1 MADNEW
7 IGAKE
12 ALGILGVSRA
22 RLYQLI
28 DEGKV
33 TAYQSPAVRRF
44 RFKRSEIEALARPR
58 PVERR
63 GKAAA

>member
-1 MADNEW
+1 MADEEW

-12 ALGILGVSRA
+12 ATALLGISRA

-28 DEGKV
+28 DEGKL
-33 TAYQSPAVRRF
+33 TAYQTPAVRRF

-63 GKAAA
+63 GKVAA

>member
-1 MADNEW
+1 MAESEW

-12 ALGILGVSRA
+12 ARELLGISRA

-28 DEGKV
+28 DEGKL

-44 RFKRSEIEALARPR
+44 RFKRSEVEALARPR

-63 GKAAA
+63 GKVAA

>member
-28 DEGKV
+28 EEGKL
-33 TAYQSPAVRRF
+33 TAYQTPAVRRIRF
-44 RFKRSEIEALARPR
+44 RRSQVKTLARPR
-58 PVERR
+58 PVERNE
-63 GKAAA
+63 KAAA